1 MRALIVDDSRAIR
14 TIVRGILRPLG
25 FETIEAGHG
34 REALERLR
42 EGGPVELALIDWNM
56 PEMNGFELVKALR
69 ADAANDATRLMMIT
83 TETDLADVAR
93 ALEAGANEYL
103 MKPFTRQ
110 LVEEKLALLG
120 LGVGPGGEGGSRG

>member
-14 TIVRGILRPLG
+14 TIIRGILKPLG
-25 FETIEAGHG
+25 FDTIEAGHG

-42 EGGPVELALIDWNM
+42 EGGTVDLALIDWNM
-56 PEMNGFELVKALR
+56 PEMNGYELVKALR

-83 TETDLADVAR
+83 TETDIADVVR

-103 MKPFTRQ
+103 MKPFTKE
-110 LVEEKLALLG
+110 LVMEKLALLG
-120 LGVGPGGEGGSRG
+120 LGPDGGSGG